1 MSNKRITD
9 LTELTTLTAN
19 DVFPVVDIETNI
31 TKKIK
36 ASNIVS
42 PPSGVSGAIQFSN
55 GSAFASD
62 ATNLFWDDTNDNLG
76 IGTNNPTARLHIV
89 SPDKNGI
96 VEIFRNGQPSA
107 PFHYT
112 RYGGNV
118 PINLNA
124 SGGTAALPVP
134 LADNAIMSR
143 LTTNTYNGSA
153 FANAARIEVL
163 SKGTQSATNYGTNMR
178 FFTTP
183 ENTTEM
189 VEVFSLLSDG
199 NVQVGS
205 SFATP
210 LGARL
215 GIRGKGSTS
224 ATASL
229 IVQNSGGNEALKVRD
244 DRVIIMSG
252 MPTSALGLPSGALW
266 NDSGTIKIV

>member
-36 ASNIVS
+36 ASNIIA

-62 ATNLFWDDTNDNLG
+62 ANNLFWDDINKRLG
-76 IGTNNPTARLHIV
+76 VGTNNPLYILDIQSLT
-89 SPDKNGI
+89 
-96 VEIFRNGQPSA
+96 
-107 PFHYT
+107 
-112 RYGGNV
+112 GNSV
-118 PINLNA
+118 LSITGNAATFISVKRFSNDAIRPRHELYKSRGTINA
-124 SGGTAALPVP
+124 P
-134 LADNAIMSR
+134 LAVQTGDEIGSFDFNAYDGSANQRVGILLVTADSVSGSTITPQMAFGLGTSGPANQYR
-143 LTTNTYNGSA
+143 MVIKNDGNITIGNDLTT
-153 FANAARIEVL
+153 
-163 SKGTQSATNYGTNMR
+163 
-178 FFTTP
+178 
-183 ENTTEM
+183 
-189 VEVFSLLSDG
+189 
-199 NVQVGS
+199 
-205 SFATP
+205 

-215 GIRGKGSTS
+215 GIKGSGTTS

>member
-36 ASNIVS
+36 ASNVIA

-76 IGTNNPTARLHIV
+76 IGTNNPTHKLTV
-89 SPDKNGI
+89 SDSSPNDGPVFFEKDILDVYSDFYIYNKNG
-96 VEIFRNGQPSA
+96 S
-107 PFHYT
+107 
-112 RYGGNV
+112 
-118 PINLNA
+118 INLTTGQVIG
-124 SGGTAALPVP
+124 SLSFGGYF
-134 LADNAIMSR
+134 N
-143 LTTNTYNGSA
+143 SA
-153 FANAARIEVL
+153 YIPNIQEV
-163 SKGTQSATNYGTNMR
+163 ATI
-178 FFTTP
+178 
-183 ENTTEM
+183 
-189 VEVFSLLSDG
+189 FSLYRGDG
-199 NVQVGS
+199 TTRKGSLQFRTHDSSGLQNAMTINENQLVGVGETS
-205 SFATP
+205 PTA
-210 LGARL
+210 LL
-215 GIRGKGSTS
+215 HVKGKGSTS

-252 MPTSALGLPSGALW
+252 MPTSALGLPNGALW